1 MTKKNIAAM
10 NEMDK
15 VSGGMIWQPG
25 MPTKPVPG
33 GLYMAEERPNPM
45 ETSTN
50 AKNSVK
56 SIDDLYPPGGRII
69 DTPPMI
75 PPMIP
80 NNVPWPHC
88 GN

>member
-33 GLYMAEERPNPM
+33 GLYTANERPNPL
-45 ETSTN
+45 ETSAPDVT
-50 AKNSVK
+50 KVEPTTQ
-56 SIDDLYPPGGRII
+56 IIPGGKTI
-69 DTPPMI
+69 DI
-75 PPMIP
+75 PKAPDS
-80 NNVPWPHC
+80 PWPHC
-88 GN
+88 GNY